1 LGKRVRSGGFDVKA
15 DTPWLTVV
23 GVVGRIKQ
31 DRLDGE
37 SRMALYHPHT
47 QYPTRAL
54 SVTVRSRAS
63 EAALAATAVR
73 EVRALDPDLPVYG
86 LRTMSKRVEDSL
98 ARRRFSMLLLSLF
111 AVLALVLGTIGTYG
125 VMSYQVS
132 QGTREL
138 GIRLAV
144 GATPG
149 RVLGFVLA
157 RGISMAAFGLV
168 AGLAAALVLSRFMG
182 SPLFGVEATDPVTFV
197 VVPGLLGL
205 AALAASY
212 IPARRAAGIDP
223 AVSLRSD

>member
-1 LGKRVRSGGFDVKA
+1 VK
-15 DTPWLTVV
+15 
-23 GVVGRIKQ
+23 
-31 DRLDGE
+31 
-37 SRMALYHPHT
+37 
-47 QYPTRAL
+47 
-54 SVTVRSRAS
+54 
-63 EAALAATAVR
+63 
-73 EVRALDPDLPVYG
+73 EVRALDADLPVYG
-86 LRTMSKRVEDSL
+86 LRTMSQRMEDSL

-149 RVLGFVLA
+149 RVLGFVLG
-157 RGISMAAFGLV
+157 RGISMAALGLI
-168 AGLAAALVLSRFMG
+168 AGMVAALVLSRFMG
-182 SPLFGVEATDPVTFV
+182 SLLFGIEATDPATFLA
-197 VVPGLLGL
+197 VPGLLAL